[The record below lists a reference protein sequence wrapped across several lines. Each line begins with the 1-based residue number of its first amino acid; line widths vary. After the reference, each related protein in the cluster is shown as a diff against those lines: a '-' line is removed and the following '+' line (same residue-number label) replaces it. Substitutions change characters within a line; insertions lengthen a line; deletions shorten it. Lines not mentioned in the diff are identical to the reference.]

1 VAADQCFGP
10 LWANSDVNERQ
21 QQLTED
27 LSGVFR
33 GEVRCDP
40 LMLSAYASDASI
52 FQVGPLGVAR
62 PMDRDDVVVLAKY
75 AAETGTPLIAR
86 GAGTGVTGAA
96 IGDGLIVDFSCH
108 MTNVESI
115 GGESVRVQ
123 PGVVRDRLNQILRQH
138 GRYFPP
144 DPSNTAVT
152 TVGGMLAV
160 DAAGSHS
167 IRVGSARDHVASI
180 ETVLAGG
187 TLVEFG
193 EELLTTAQLEAAF
206 VAETA
211 LDPRPSANGDA
222 ESTKRSI
229 VERVAGLLVENRE
242 LILRRQPALI
252 RNAAGYYLRG
262 ILAGT
267 KLSVPRLLIGSEG
280 TLGLFTAAT
289 LHTSALPPHRSVALL
304 LFGDLE
310 SAIRAV
316 QVIAEQ
322 EPSACD
328 LMDRRL
334 LSLAR
339 EADPRFE
346 QLIAPAAEVALIV
359 EQIGFSDAQCRDR
372 IQMVIRAVRALSVN
386 VVVAYQAHT
395 FDDVEFMWTLPGKV
409 VPLLT
414 RLKGQTRPTPLVE
427 DIAVP
432 PAALLDFLRA
442 AQKVFQSHE
451 VTASLYSH
459 AAAGQLHLRPFLA
472 PPSPLDG
479 PKLEALAHDLY
490 AAVFAVGGTISGE
503 HGDGMSRS
511 AFLRTEYGQL
521 YRVFEDIKEI
531 FDPKHLLNPG
541 KIVGNDVRWPR
552 DQIRPTAARVAETV
566 PLQLRWTER
575 ELLDE
580 ALTCNGCG
588 QCKTQSAGS
597 RMCPFFRIESREE
610 ASPRSKAN
618 VLRDYLTGRLDPR
631 EWTSESMKA
640 MSDLCFNCKQCQ
652 LECPTNVNIP
662 QMMIEAKASQ
672 VAAHGITRAD
682 WILSRAH
689 SYGWLGSTASLAMN
703 WAIANPAA
711 RWCIEHLVGISRRRK
726 LPLFARRSFLS
737 TVRRGAGK
745 PQKSRRSRPTV
756 VYFVGDY
763 ANYHDPQLGQALLA
777 VLAHNGIA
785 VYVPPEQTSSGM
797 AMISAGDLEA
807 ARIVADQNVR
817 ELAELAR
824 EGYPILCTEPTAALC
839 LKQEYP
845 MILNHPDVDVLASQ
859 VVDAGAYIMNLHT
872 SGKLKTDFRPLDL
885 DVAYHTPCHLRA
897 LQCGSPLADLLS
909 LIPQLRL
916 HRIEKGCSGMA
927 GAYGLT
933 ERNFRT
939 SVRIGWELITA
950 MRSPELDAGVTECSG
965 CKFQMEQGTDT
976 PTIHPLKLLAYSY
989 GLMPEIEAKLK
1000 RTKRRLVAS

>member
-1 VAADQCFGP
+1 
-10 LWANSDVNERQ
+10 VNERQ
-21 QQLTED
+21 RQLTED
-27 LSGVFR
+27 LSGIFR
-33 GEVRCDP
+33 GEVHCEP

-52 FQVGPLGVAR
+52 FQVPPLGVAR
-62 PMDRDDVVVLAKY
+62 PLDREDAVVLARY

-86 GAGTGVTGAA
+86 GAGTGVAGGA

-108 MTNVESI
+108 MANVEAI
-115 GGESVRVQ
+115 GAETVRVQ
-123 PGVVRDRLNQILRQH
+123 PGVVRDRLNHILRPH

-152 TVGGMLAV
+152 TVGGMVAV

-167 IRVGSARDHVASI
+167 IRVGSTRDHVLSI

-193 EELLTTAQLEAAF
+193 EESLTPAQLEAA
-206 VAETA
+206 VASPNGAEVQPA
-211 LDPRPSANGDA
+211 HNGDPA
-222 ESTKRSI
+222 AIKRSI
-229 VERVAGLLVENRE
+229 VERLAALLTENRD
-242 LILRRQPALI
+242 LIQRRQPPLI

-262 ILAGT
+262 ILAGS
-267 KLSVPRLLIGSEG
+267 KLSLPRLLVGSEG

-289 LHTSALPPHRSVALL
+289 LHTSALPPHRAVALF

-310 SAIRAV
+310 SAIKAV
-316 QVIAEQ
+316 QEIAAH

-346 QLIAPAAEVALIV
+346 PLILPTAEVALIV

-372 IQMVIRAVRALSVN
+372 IQMVIRSVRALNVN
-386 VVVAYQAHT
+386 AVVT
-395 FDDVEFMWTLPGKV
+395 FQGHSFEDVEFLWTLPGKV

-414 RLKGQTRPTPLVE
+414 RLKGQTRPTPMVE

-432 PAALLDFLRA
+432 PASLLDFLRA
-442 AQKVFQSHE
+442 AQKVFQNHE

-472 PPSPLDG
+472 TPSPLDG
-479 PKLEALAHDLY
+479 PKLEALARDLY
-490 AAVFAVGGTISGE
+490 AAVFAVGGTVSGE
-503 HGDGMSRS
+503 HGDGMSRT

-521 YRVFEDIKEI
+521 YRVFEDVKEI
-531 FDPKHLLNPG
+531 FDPKHVLNPG
-541 KIVGNDVRWPR
+541 KIVGSDVRWPR
-552 DQIRPTAARVAETV
+552 ELIRPTALSRTEPV
-566 PLQLRWTER
+566 PLQLRWDER
-575 ELLDE
+575 ELLDQ

-588 QCKTQSAGS
+588 HCKTQSPES
-597 RMCPFFRIESREE
+597 RMCPFFHIESREE
-610 ASPRSKAN
+610 ATPRAKAN

-640 MSDLCFNCKQCQ
+640 VSDLCFNCKQCQ
-652 LECPTNVNIP
+652 LECPTNVNVP
-662 QMMIEAKASQ
+662 QMMIEAKAEQ
-672 VAAHGITRAD
+672 VAAHGIRRAD
-682 WILSRAH
+682 WLLSRAH

-711 RWCIEHLVGISRRRK
+711 RWCIEHLAGISRRRK

-737 TVRRGAGK
+737 TVRRGTGK
-745 PQKSRRSRPTV
+745 PQKSRRGRTTV

-763 ANYHDPQLGQALLA
+763 VNYHDPQLGQALLA
-777 VLAHNGIA
+777 ILEHHGIA
-785 VYVPPEQTSSGM
+785 VYVPPAQTSSGM

-807 ARIVADQNVR
+807 ARVVADQNVR

-859 VVDAGAYIMNLHT
+859 VVDAGAYLRDLHKQ
-872 SGKLKTDFRPLDL
+872 GKLKTDFRPLDL
-885 DVAYHTPCHLRA
+885 DVAYHTPCHLKA
-897 LQCGSPLADLLS
+897 LECGTPLADLLS

-939 SVRIGWELITA
+939 SIRIGWELITA
-950 MRSPELDAGVTECSG
+950 MRSPELDAGATECSG
-965 CKFQMEQGTDT
+965 CKFQMEQGTQT

-989 GLMPEIEAKLK
+989 GLMPEIESKL
-1000 RTKRRLVAS
+1000 RPTKRKLVAS

>member
-1 VAADQCFGP
+1 
-10 LWANSDVNERQ
+10 VNERQ
-21 QQLTED
+21 QQLAED
-27 LSGVFR
+27 LSGIFR
-33 GEVRCDP
+33 GELHTDP
-40 LMLSAYASDASI
+40 LMLAAYASDASI
-52 FQVGPLGVAR
+52 FQVQPLGVAR
-62 PMDRDDVVVLAKY
+62 PVDRDDVVVLAKY

-86 GAGTGVTGAA
+86 GAGTGVAGGA

-108 MTNVESI
+108 MSNVESI
-115 GGESVRVQ
+115 AEETVRVQ
-123 PGVVRDRLNQILRQH
+123 PGVVRDRLNSILRPH

-167 IRVGSARDHVASI
+167 IRVGSVRDHVLSI

-187 TLVEFG
+187 TVVEFG
-193 EELLTTAQLEAAF
+193 EESLTPQQLEAAF
-206 VAETA
+206 LSETA
-211 LDPRPSANGDA
+211 LDPQPASNGDA
-222 ESTKRSI
+222 ETAKRLI
-229 VERVAGLLVENRE
+229 VERLAAVLVENRD

-262 ILAGT
+262 VLAGS
-267 KLSVPRLLIGSEG
+267 KLSVPRLLVGSEG
-280 TLGLFTAAT
+280 TLGLFTSAT
-289 LHTSALPPHRSVALL
+289 LHTSVLPPHRAVALL

-310 SAIRAV
+310 SAIKAV
-316 QVIAEQ
+316 QEIAEQ

-339 EADPRFE
+339 DADPRFE
-346 QLIAPAAEVALIV
+346 QLIAPTAEVALIV
-359 EQIGFSDAQCRDR
+359 EQIGFSDSQCRDR
-372 IQMVIRAVRALSVN
+372 IQMVIRAVRALNVN
-386 VVVAYQAHT
+386 AVVAYQAHT
-395 FDDVEFMWTLPGKV
+395 FEEVEFLWTLPGTV

-414 RLKGQTRPTPLVE
+414 RLKGQTRPTPIVE

-432 PAALLDFLRA
+432 PTTLLEFLRA
-442 AQKVFQSHE
+442 AQKVFQIHE

-472 PPSPLDG
+472 PPSPADG
-479 PKLEALAHDLY
+479 AKLEALARDLY
-490 AAVFAVGGTISGE
+490 AAVFAVGGTVSGE

-521 YRVFEDIKEI
+521 YRVFEETKEI
-531 FDPKHLLNPG
+531 FDPKHVLNPG

-552 DQIRPTAARVAETV
+552 EHIRPTCSAHAAEPV
-566 PLQLRWTER
+566 PLQLRWSER
-575 ELLDE
+575 ALLEE

-588 QCKTQSAGS
+588 QCKTQSTGS

-631 EWTSESMKA
+631 EWTSESMKS

-652 LECPTNVNIP
+652 LECPSNVNIP

-682 WILSRAH
+682 WLLSRAH

-737 TVRRGAGK
+737 TVRRGSGK
-745 PQKSRRSRPTV
+745 PEKSRRGRTTV

-763 ANYHDPQLGQALLA
+763 VNFHDPQLGRALLA
-777 VLAHNGIA
+777 VLEHNGIS
-785 VYVPPEQTSSGM
+785 VYVPPAQTSSGM

-845 MILNHPDVDVLASQ
+845 MILNHPDVEVLASQ
-859 VVDAGAYIMNLHT
+859 VIDAGAYLRDLHR
-872 SGKLKTDFRPLDL
+872 SGRLKTDFRPLDL
-885 DVAYHTPCHLRA
+885 DVAYHTPCHLKA
-897 LQCGSPLADLLS
+897 LECGTPLADLLS

-939 SVRIGWELITA
+939 SIRIGWELITA

-965 CKFQMEQGTDT
+965 CKFQMEQGTQT
-976 PTIHPLKLLAYSY
+976 PTVHPLKLLAYAY
-989 GLMPEIEAKLK
+989 GLMPEIETKLR
-1000 RTKRRLVAS
+1000 RTKRKLVAS

>member
-1 VAADQCFGP
+1 M
-10 LWANSDVNERQ
+10 NERQ
-21 QQLTED
+21 RQLSED
-27 LSGVFR
+27 LSGIFR

-40 LMLSAYASDASI
+40 LMLAAYASDASI
-52 FQVGPLGVAR
+52 FQVSPLGVAR
-62 PMDRDDVVVLAKY
+62 PVDRDDVVVLARY

-86 GAGTGVTGAA
+86 GAGTGVAGAA
-96 IGDGLIVDFSCH
+96 IGEGLIVDFSRH

-115 GGESVRVQ
+115 GAETVRVQ
-123 PGVVRDRLNQILRQH
+123 PGVVRDRLNQILRPH

-167 IRVGSARDHVASI
+167 IRVGSVRDHVASI

-187 TLVEFG
+187 TVLEFG
-193 EELLTTAQLEAAF
+193 EESLSPAQLEGAF
-206 VAETA
+206 VSETS
-211 LDPRPSANGDA
+211 LDAQPPLNNGDA
-222 ESTKRSI
+222 ESTRRSI
-229 VERVAGLLVENRE
+229 VERLAALLIENRE
-242 LILRRQPALI
+242 LISRRQPPLI

-262 ILAGT
+262 VLAGS
-267 KLSVPRLLIGSEG
+267 KLSVPRLLVGSEG

-289 LHTSALPPHRSVALL
+289 LHTSVLPPHRSVALL

-310 SAIRAV
+310 SAIKAV
-316 QVIAEQ
+316 QEISDQ

-372 IQMVIRAVRALSVN
+372 IQMVIRAVRALNVN
-386 VVVAYQAHT
+386 AVVAYQAHS
-395 FDDVEFMWTLPGKV
+395 FEEVEFLWTLPGKV

-414 RLKGQTRPTPLVE
+414 RLKGQTRPTPIVE
-427 DIAVP
+427 DISVP
-432 PAALLDFLRA
+432 SATLLDFLRA
-442 AQKVFQSHE
+442 AQKVFQNHQ

-472 PPSPLDG
+472 PPSPLEG

-490 AAVFAVGGTISGE
+490 AAVFAVGGTVSGE
-503 HGDGMSRS
+503 HGDGMSRT

-521 YRVFEDIKEI
+521 YRVFEDIKQI
-531 FDPKHLLNPG
+531 FDPKHVLNPG
-541 KIVGNDVRWPR
+541 KIVANDVRWPR
-552 DQIRPTAARVAETV
+552 EHIRPSAPRQGEPVA
-566 PLQLRWTER
+566 LQLRWTER

-631 EWTSESMKA
+631 EWTSESMKEI
-640 MSDLCFNCKQCQ
+640 SDLCFNCKQCQ

-662 QMMIEAKASQ
+662 QMMIEAKAAQ
-672 VAAHGITRAD
+672 VAAHGVTRAD

-711 RWCIEHLVGISRRRK
+711 RWCIEQLVGISRRRK

-737 TVRRGAGK
+737 MVRRGAGK
-745 PQKSRRSRPTV
+745 PQKSRRGRTTV
-756 VYFVGDY
+756 VYFAGDY
-763 ANYHDPQLGQALLA
+763 VNYHDPQLGQALLA
-777 VLAHNGIA
+777 ILEHNGIA
-785 VYVPPEQTSSGM
+785 VYVPPAQTSSGM

-839 LKQEYP
+839 LKQEYS
-845 MILNHPDVDVLASQ
+845 MILDHPDVAVLASQ
-859 VVDAGAYIMNLHT
+859 VVDAGAYLRDLHN

-885 DVAYHTPCHLRA
+885 DVAYHTPCHLKA
-897 LQCGSPLADLLS
+897 LECGTPLADLLS

-939 SVRIGWELITA
+939 SIRIGWELITA
-950 MRSPELDAGVTECSG
+950 MRNPELDAGATECSG
-965 CKFQMEQGTDT
+965 CKFQMEQGTET
-976 PTIHPLKLLAYSY
+976 PTVHPLKLLAYSY
-989 GLMPEIEAKLK
+989 GLMPEIESKLQ
-1000 RTKRRLVAS
+1000 RTKRKLVAS

>member
-1 VAADQCFGP
+1 M
-10 LWANSDVNERQ
+10 NERQ
-21 QQLTED
+21 RQLSED
-27 LSGVFR
+27 LSGIFR
-33 GEVRCDP
+33 GDVCCEP

-52 FQVGPLGVAR
+52 FQVPPLGVAR
-62 PMDRDDVVVLAKY
+62 PLDRDDVVVLAKY
-75 AAETGTPLIAR
+75 ATETGTPLIAR
-86 GAGTGVTGAA
+86 GAGTGVAGAA
-96 IGDGLIVDFSCH
+96 IGEGLIVDFACH

-115 GGESVRVQ
+115 GEETVRVQ
-123 PGVVRDRLNQILRQH
+123 PGVVRDRLNQILRPH

-167 IRVGSARDHVASI
+167 IRVGSTRDHVASI
-180 ETVLAGG
+180 ETVLANG
-187 TLVEFG
+187 TVVEFRD
-193 EELLTTAQLEAAF
+193 ESLTPAQLEAAF

-211 LDPRPSANGDA
+211 LDTQPAANGDPD
-222 ESTKRSI
+222 STRRSI
-229 VERVAGLLVENRE
+229 VERLAALLVENRD
-242 LILRRQPALI
+242 LIARRQPPLI

-262 ILAGT
+262 VLGGS
-267 KLSVPRLLIGSEG
+267 KLSVPRLLVGSEG

-289 LHTSALPPHRSVALL
+289 LHTSLLPPHRAVALL

-310 SAIRAV
+310 SAIKAV
-316 QVIAEQ
+316 QEIAEQ

-339 EADPRFE
+339 DADPRFE
-346 QLIAPAAEVALIV
+346 QLIAPTAEVALIV

-372 IQMVIRAVRALSVN
+372 IQMVIRAVRALNVN
-386 VVVAYQAHT
+386 AVVGYQAHSSKE
-395 FDDVEFMWTLPGKV
+395 VEFLWTLPGKV

-432 PAALLDFLRA
+432 PAMLLDFLRA
-442 AQKVFQSHE
+442 AQRVFQSHE

-459 AAAGQLHLRPFLA
+459 AAAGQLHLRPFLS
-472 PPSPLDG
+472 PPSPIDG
-479 PKLEALAHDLY
+479 PKLEELARDLY
-490 AAVFAVGGTISGE
+490 AAVFAVGGTVSGE
-503 HGDGMSRS
+503 HGDGMSRT

-521 YRVFEDIKEI
+521 YRVFEDIKEL
-531 FDPKHLLNPG
+531 FDPKHVLNPG
-541 KIVGNDVRWPR
+541 KIVATDVRWPR
-552 DQIRPTAARVAETV
+552 ELIRPTSVREAELV
-566 PLQLRWTER
+566 PLQLRWNER
-575 ELLDE
+575 SLLDE

-588 QCKTQSAGS
+588 HCKTQSPGS

-618 VLRDYLTGRLDPR
+618 VLRDYLTGRLDSR
-631 EWTSESMKA
+631 EWTSESMKS

-662 QMMIEAKASQ
+662 QMMIEAKAAQ

-703 WAIANPAA
+703 WAIGNPAA

-737 TVRRGAGK
+737 TVRRGPGK
-745 PQKSRRSRPTV
+745 PQKNRRGRPTV
-756 VYFVGDY
+756 VYFVSDY
-763 ANYHDPQLGQALLA
+763 ANYHDPQLGQALVA
-777 VLAHNGIA
+777 VLEHNGIS
-785 VYVPPEQTSSGM
+785 VYVPPAQTSSGM
-797 AMISAGDLEA
+797 AMICAGDLEA

-839 LKQEYP
+839 LKHEYP
-845 MILNHPDVDVLASQ
+845 MILDHPDVNVLAAQ
-859 VVDAGAYIMNLHT
+859 VIDAGAYLSDLHK
-872 SGKLKTDFRPLDL
+872 SGKLRTDFKPLDL
-885 DVAYHTPCHLRA
+885 DVAYHTPCHLKS
-897 LQCGSPLADLLS
+897 LECGTPLADLLS

-939 SVRIGWELITA
+939 SIRIGWELITA
-950 MRSPELDAGVTECSG
+950 MRNPEFDAGVTECSG
-965 CKFQMEQGTDT
+965 CKFQMEQGTET
-976 PTIHPLKLLAYSY
+976 PTVHPLKLLAYAY
-989 GLMPEIEAKLK
+989 GLMPEIEHKL
-1000 RTKRRLVAS
+1000 RPTKRKLVAS